1 MNRDDRYAK
10 PVAPDDLQL
19 LAQLGA
25 LREIST
31 RPGTTVATEWGKRMY
46 DLTKAIDG
54 LVEVITGDREYFW
67 TKPPK
72 RMF

>member
-1 MNRDDRYAK
+1 MSRGDRYAK
-10 PVAPDDLQL
+10 PVSPHDLQL

-25 LREIST
+25 LRAVTT
-31 RPGTTVATEWGKRMY
+31 RPGTTVATEFGQRMH

-67 TKPPK
+67 GKPPQ
-72 RMF
+72 RMT